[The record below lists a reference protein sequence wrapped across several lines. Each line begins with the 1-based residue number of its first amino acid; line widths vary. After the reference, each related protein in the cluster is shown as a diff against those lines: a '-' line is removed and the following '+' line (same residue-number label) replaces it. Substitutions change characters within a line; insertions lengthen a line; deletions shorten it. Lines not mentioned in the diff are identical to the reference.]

1 MGFQNSKHDNLFGSA
16 SRLILTIFLITVLF
30 HCCDNIRCLCIRGKS
45 GCFCSWLYEI
55 VYFKKNTLQECR
67 KLHQNYINFNIFLL
81 TTLTYI
87 NWTHI
92 HIRVGLIPVWLSL
105 KLGLDNS
112 TSAGVDL
119 EMVCKIEIR
128 FTTDKARFGSIK
140 KRITRDYATG
150 RAMACLSR

>member
-1 MGFQNSKHDNLFGSA
+1 
-16 SRLILTIFLITVLF
+16 
-30 HCCDNIRCLCIRGKS
+30 
-45 GCFCSWLYEI
+45 

-81 TTLTYI
+81 TTLTYT

-92 HIRVGLIPVWLSL
+92 HIRVGLIPVWLTL

-119 EMVCKIEIR
+119 EMVCNGFYCNRDEWANCCRSVVVCPLVFLQENINDLFHCIVGDQLVLCQFSPRHGVEMTDSLQMFLNVFSIICY
-128 FTTDKARFGSIK
+128 TTW
-140 KRITRDYATG
+140 RDY
-150 RAMACLSR
+150 RVF